1 MADGHTAQKKSE
13 NSEFGLNTSAE
24 PAILNFPSINI
35 SYFMPTKYIF
45 VTGGV
50 TSSLGKGII
59 CASLGRLLVA
69 RGLRVTIQKLDP
81 YINVDPGTMNPYEH
95 GEVYVTDDG
104 AETDLDLGHY
114 ERFLDVRTSQTNNV
128 TTGRIY
134 FDVISKERKGAYLGK
149 TVQVIPHITDEIKS
163 HVLKLGQ
170 SGDYDIVIIEI
181 GGTVGDIESLPYIEA
196 MRQMRYDVG
205 RKNTL
210 SIHLTLVPYLAAAGE
225 LKTKPTQHSVKT
237 MSESGLSPDVLVCR
251 SVYPLD
257 RSIRGKIAQF
267 CNVEIEDVI
276 ASLDA
281 ESIYEV
287 PLLMQKEGLDTR
299 VIEKL
304 ELKTG
309 KPELKRWID
318 FVERVK
324 HPEHEITIGLIGKY
338 VEHHDAYKSIVEA
351 LIHGGAENNCKV
363 NIKWIQ
369 SDFLS
374 EENIKSRLEGLS
386 GILVA
391 PGFGGRGIEG
401 KLAAVK
407 YARINKIPF
416 FGICLGMQCAVIEF
430 ARNICGL
437 EEANSTEFDE
447 ATPYPVIDLMPDQ
460 RDLENKGGTMRLGK
474 YECLLTE
481 GSKSK
486 QAYNDALVDERH
498 RHRFELNNNLRD
510 KLEEYGLVIAGVNP
524 ERNLVEIIEFEDH
537 PWFVG
542 VQFHPELR
550 STVYDPHPLFCAF
563 VNKSLKKS
571 FELSGRIEKQ
581 VL

>member
-1 MADGHTAQKKSE
+1 MA
-13 NSEFGLNTSAE
+13 
-24 PAILNFPSINI
+24 
-35 SYFMPTKYIF
+35 TKYIF

-50 TSSLGKGII
+50 ASSLGKGII
-59 CASLGRLLVA
+59 CASLGRLLIS
-69 RGLRVTIQKLDP
+69 RGLRVTVQKLDP

-114 ERFLDVRTSQTNNV
+114 ERFLGIKTSQQNNV

-134 FDVISKERKGAYLGK
+134 YDVIKKERQGVYLGK

-163 HVLKLGQ
+163 HVLSLG
-170 SGDYDIVIIEI
+170 SSENYDVVITEI

-196 MRQMRYDVG
+196 MRQLRYDVG

-237 MSESGLSPDVLVCR
+237 LSESGLSPDILVCR
-251 SVYPLD
+251 SEYEID
-257 RSIRGKIAQF
+257 SSIRRKIAQF

-287 PLLMQKEGLDTR
+287 PLLMLEEGLDKR

-304 ELKTG
+304 NLPAKNVDLTNW
-309 KPELKRWID
+309 KN
-318 FVERVK
+318 FVNKIKYPANVT
-324 HPEHEITIGLIGKY
+324 EIALVGKY

-351 LIHGGAENNCKV
+351 LIHGGAMNDSRV
-363 NIKWIQ
+363 NISWVQ
-369 SDFLS
+369 SEDLTH
-374 EENIKSRLEGLS
+374 ENVDEMLGSVS

-391 PGFGGRGIEG
+391 PGFGDRGIDG

-407 YARINKIPF
+407 YARENDIPF
-416 FGICLGMQCAVIEF
+416 FGICLGMQCAVIEY
-430 ARNICGL
+430 ARNF
-437 EEANSTEFDE
+437 ANMKNAHSTEFDE
-447 ATPYPVIDLMPDQ
+447 NTEFPVIDYMPDQ
-460 RDLENKGGTMRLGK
+460 RDITDKGGTMRLGT
-474 YECLLTE
+474 YHCELAEETHSIL
-481 GSKSK
+481 
-486 QAYNDALVDERH
+486 AYGGKEIQERH
-498 RHRFELNNNLRD
+498 RHRFELNNELRD
-510 KLEEYGLVIAGVNP
+510 ELVKSGLKIAGINP
-524 ERNLVEIIEFEDH
+524 ERDLVEIIEIESH

-542 VQFHPELR
+542 VQFHPELK
-550 STVYDPHPLFCAF
+550 STVGEPHPLFTAF
-563 VNKSLKKS
+563 IKASLNLK
-571 FELSGRIEKQ
+571 GEKLNNENAAKQ
-581 VL
+581 NQPV

>member
-1 MADGHTAQKKSE
+1 MA
-13 NSEFGLNTSAE
+13 
-24 PAILNFPSINI
+24 
-35 SYFMPTKYIF
+35 TKYIF

-50 TSSLGKGII
+50 ASSLGKGII
-59 CASLGRLLVA
+59 CASLGRLLIS
-69 RGLRVTIQKLDP
+69 RGLRVTVQKLDP

-114 ERFLDVRTSQTNNV
+114 ERFLGIKTSQQNNV

-134 FDVISKERKGAYLGK
+134 YDVIKKERQGVYLGK

-163 HVLKLGQ
+163 HVLSLG
-170 SGDYDIVIIEI
+170 SSENYDVVITEI

-196 MRQMRYDVG
+196 MRQLRYDVG

-237 MSESGLSPDVLVCR
+237 LSESGLSPDILVCR
-251 SVYPLD
+251 SEYEID
-257 RSIRGKIAQF
+257 SSIRRKIAQF

-287 PLLMQKEGLDTR
+287 PLLMLEEGLDKR

-304 ELKTG
+304 NLPAKNADLTNW
-309 KPELKRWID
+309 KN
-318 FVERVK
+318 FVEKVK
-324 HPEHEITIGLIGKY
+324 YPTHVTEIALVGKY

-351 LIHGGAENNCKV
+351 LIHGGTMNDTKV
-363 NIKWIQ
+363 NISWVQ
-369 SDFLS
+369 SEDLTD
-374 EENIKSRLEGLS
+374 ENVVEKLGSVT

-391 PGFGGRGIEG
+391 PGFGDRGIDG

-407 YARINKIPF
+407 YAREKEIPF
-416 FGICLGMQCAVIEF
+416 FGICLGMQCAVIEY
-430 ARNICGL
+430 ARNC
-437 EEANSTEFDE
+437 ANMKDAHSTEFDE
-447 ATPYPVIDLMPDQ
+447 TTEFPVIDYMPDQ
-460 RDLENKGGTMRLGK
+460 RDITEKGGTMRLGT
-474 YECLLTE
+474 YHCELMEDTNAM
-481 GSKSK
+481 S
-486 QAYNDALVDERH
+486 AYGVKEIQERH
-498 RHRFELNNNLRD
+498 RHRFEVNNELRD
-510 KLEEYGLVIAGVNP
+510 DLIKNGLKIAGINP
-524 ERNLVEIIEFEDH
+524 ERDLVEIIEIESH

-542 VQFHPELR
+542 VQFHPELK
-550 STVYDPHPLFCAF
+550 STVGEPHPLFTAF
-563 VNKSLKKS
+563 VKASLKRKRETMNNKSVA
-571 FELSGRIEKQ
+571 EQ
-581 VL
+581 NQPV